1 MRVRPPHTGSRRSA
15 RRLPLRRER
24 PAAPSAPLEPE
35 ATPSE
40 TGPRDQ
46 AAAHREAPGLA
57 AERRARESGG
67 PIDLAHYSCR
77 CGYVFNAAVSTS
89 VTCPHC
95 GTGQAW

>member
-1 MRVRPPHTGSRRSA
+1 MRVRPPRTDSRRSA
-15 RRLPLRRER
+15 RRLPLRRAR
-24 PAAPSAPLEPE
+24 PAAPSAPPEPE
-35 ATPSE
+35 ATPPE
-40 TGPRDQ
+40 T
-46 AAAHREAPGLA
+46 AARGHAATDRNARGLA

-95 GTGQAW
+95 GAGQAW